1 MKGKERGSGQGV
13 DGEGMRERERREKRS
28 VCQKAGVV
36 FHESHVHESG
46 GWVASGMKGR
56 KVIHN
61 FDTDVF
67 CAGSLV

>member
-46 GWVASGMKGR
+46 G
-56 KVIHN
+56 
-61 FDTDVF
+61 
-67 CAGSLV
+67 